1 MERHRTFPPVGLL
14 RVVGA
19 SMALALLGL
28 SIPQNV
34 SADVASDKPAA
45 IVIFPK
51 LLVDTSNGLDTQ
63 IRLTNTS
70 NQPIKMKCFY
80 INTTPVCSAPGGS
93 CFPNKAGCVGMV
105 DGLPIFKDCKAQWQ
119 ETDFIVELTARQP
132 TTWLVSQ
139 GAGGCNQIQGAGV
152 CSNNAATKCVSN
164 TQCGSGNFCVFPPCF
179 PFDGVLRTGPNGQ
192 DNAESS
198 VPPSPEDPFIGELKC
213 IALDESLQPV
223 NRNDLKGEAL
233 IGISNESERFVD
245 IAGYNAIGIPGIEG
259 QQNRDGVLVLG
270 GAGDGANPSDPCHA
284 TNTCP
289 EYEGCPNFLILNH
302 YFDGAVDPMVPNIC
316 RDDLS
321 CSISETPCTTDADCE
336 NVCKSNTCT
345 ITATGCVTDNDCDR
359 LVTQARVATDLTLV
373 PCTQDLLNQDP
384 DLSKTTA
391 QFLVFN
397 EFEQRFSTSRE
408 VNCFQEWRLS
418 ELGIPISN
426 GSNDR
431 SIFSAGVAGSMTGQT
446 RIRGVV
452 VSTPDGRPAG
462 NALLGI
468 AEEFRC
474 RGPAFPLCGFTDP
487 EDLISSTATNLH
499 FQGLRPQSDFLYLP

>member
-1 MERHRTFPPVGLL
+1 MVGRTDHRCIGLL
-14 RVVGA
+14 SLFGGMA
-19 SMALALLGL
+19 ALALVSLA
-28 SIPQNV
+28 IPAVV
-34 SADVASDKPAA
+34 SADIASDKPAA
-45 IVIFPK
+45 ILVFPK
-51 LLVDTSNGLDTQ
+51 LLVDSANGLDTQ

-80 INTTPVCSAPGGS
+80 VNTTPQCEVPGGD
-93 CFPNKAGCVGMV
+93 CFPNERGCVGMV
-105 DGLPIFKDCKAQWQ
+105 DSVPIFGSCEPKWQ
-119 ETDFIVELTARQP
+119 ETDFIVELTSRQP
-132 TTWLVSQ
+132 TTWLVSA
-139 GAGGCNQIQGAGV
+139 GAGGCQQVQGAGV
-152 CSNNAATKCVSN
+152 CSQDAAMGCSNN
-164 TQCGSGNFCVFPPCF
+164 TQCGAGNFCVFPPCF
-179 PFDGVLRTGPNGQ
+179 PYDGVLRTGPNGQ

-198 VPPSPEDPFIGELKC
+198 VPPSAEDPFIGELKC

-233 IGISNESERFVD
+233 IGISSEADGFVD

-302 YFDGAVDPMVPNIC
+302 YFDGAVDPMVANVC
-316 RDDLS
+316 QGDSL
-321 CSISETPCTTDADCE
+321 CSISQTPCTADADCE
-336 NVCKSNTCT
+336 NVCQANVCT
-345 ITATGCVTDNDCDR
+345 ISTTACITDDDCDQ
-359 LVTQARVATDLTLV
+359 LVTQARVATDLTLI
-373 PCTQDLLNQDP
+373 PCTQDLLNQDS
-384 DLSKTTA
+384 DLSETTA

-397 EFEQRFSTSRE
+397 EFEQRFSTSQP
-408 VNCFQEWRLS
+408 VNCFKESRLS
-418 ELGIPISN
+418 NLDNNTVGD
-426 GSNDR
+426 NDR
-431 SIFSAGVAGSMTGQT
+431 SIFSAGVGGSLTGQT

-474 RGPAFPLCGFTDP
+474 RGPAFPLCSFTDP
-487 EDLISSTATNLH
+487 ADLISSTATNLH